1 MTSLSGFGV
10 GHVLRSEDPSVKVG
24 DHIYGILRRRF
35 IHLLKIILK
44 QFDIKDTRSTMYTGR
59 AN

>member
-35 IHLLKIILK
+35 IHL
-44 QFDIKDTRSTMYTGR
+44 
-59 AN
+59 